1 MNAKKLVEHTYGLHI
16 YMKLELDGNIY
27 EVTCRAGRDGSW
39 NHYETTADGTDKRES
54 VIKAFNEL
62 Y

>member
-1 MNAKKLVEHTYGLHI
+1 
-16 YMKLELDGNIY
+16 MKLELDGEIY
-27 EVTCRAGRDGSW
+27 EVDNYAGTDW
-39 NHYETTADGTDKRES
+39 KWDTYKTTADGTDKREA

>member
-1 MNAKKLVEHTYGLHI
+1 MKKLVEATHGAHI
-16 YMKLELDGNIY
+16 YMKLELDGEIY
-27 EVTCRAGRDGSW
+27 EVSRYAGTNGKW
-39 NHYETTADGTDKRES
+39 EHYTTTADGTDKREA

>member
-1 MNAKKLVEHTYGLHI
+1 MKKIEEHTYGLHI
-16 YMKLELDGNIY
+16 YMKLELDGEIY
-27 EVTCRAGRDGSW
+27 EVSNYAGREGSW
-39 NHYETTADGTDKRES
+39 EHYKTTADGTDKREA

>member
-1 MNAKKLVEHTYGLHI
+1 MNAKKLVEHTYGSHI
-16 YMKLELDGNIY
+16 YMKLELDGDIY
-27 EVTCRAGRDGSW
+27 EVSNYAGTDGKW
-39 NHYETTADGTDKRES
+39 NHYKTTADGTGKRDA

>member
-1 MNAKKLVEHTYGLHI
+1 MRKITEHTYGSSI
-16 YMKLELDGNIY
+16 YMRLELDGQEY
-27 EVTCRAGRDGSW
+27 EVTRYAGTDGNW
-39 NHYETTADGTDKRES
+39 NHYTTTADGTDKREA

>member
-1 MNAKKLVEHTYGLHI
+1 MTKITEHTYGNHI
-16 YMKLELDGNIY
+16 YMKLELDGEIY
-27 EVTCRAGRDGSW
+27 EVDNYPGADWKWET
-39 NHYETTADGTDKRES
+39 YKTTADGTDKREA

>member
-1 MNAKKLVEHTYGLHI
+1 MKKITEHTNANHI
-16 YMKLELDGNIY
+16 YMKLELDGTIY
-27 EVTCRAGRDGSW
+27 EVDRYAGANGTWD
-39 NHYETTADGTDKRES
+39 HYKTTADGTDQREA